1 MRHIGILNKEWSQIF
16 QSTHPLRDATPLISF
31 DIAVFNDFNPRTPY
45 GMRPHGNGHCLVFF
59 LISIHAPLTGC
70 DKNVR
75 KNRTSEK
82 NFNPRTPYG
91 MRHNSFILLST
102 KSNFNPRTPYGMRL
116 SRKTAINALQLIF
129 QSTHP
134 LRDATME
141 RVLRVL
147 ADAISI
153 HAPLTGCDSDRAL
166 ITTCLHNFNPRTPY
180 GMRHKFLQ

>member
-75 KNRTSEK
+75 KNRQSEK

-91 MRHNSFILLST
+91 MRHNYIFEKI
-102 KSNFNPRTPYGMRL
+102 NERYFNPRTPYGMRHFEGDIL
-116 SRKTAINALQLIF
+116 TLVI
-129 QSTHP
+129 
-134 LRDATME
+134 
-141 RVLRVL
+141 V
-147 ADAISI
+147 ISI
-153 HAPLTGCDSDRAL
+153 HAPLTGCDLERLLKPIWMND
-166 ITTCLHNFNPRTPY
+166 FNPRTPY
-180 GMRHKFLQ
+180 GMRQSWRN